1 MAPLDSSLHRAQMLR
16 RSLLVLVVAA
26 RSSPW
31 HTGPRYPCCW
41 HSGMLRLITL
51 NELESMNN
59 ESFNIG
65 DKVIVSATATGTGE
79 DMPGVVESVETV
91 LGWPIVSVV
100 YLQPSAIGT
109 RGITLSNL
117 GLITKVPTH
126 GEI

>member
-1 MAPLDSSLHRAQMLR
+1 
-16 RSLLVLVVAA
+16 
-26 RSSPW
+26 
-31 HTGPRYPCCW
+31 
-41 HSGMLRLITL
+41 MLRLITL

-109 RGITLSNL
+109 REITISNL

>member
-1 MAPLDSSLHRAQMLR
+1 MAPLDSSLHRAQMFWS
-16 RSLLVLVVAA
+16 SLLVLVVAA
-26 RSSPW
+26 RSSPGP
-31 HTGPRYPCCW
+31 TGPRYPCCW

-117 GLITKVPTH
+117 DLITKVPTH